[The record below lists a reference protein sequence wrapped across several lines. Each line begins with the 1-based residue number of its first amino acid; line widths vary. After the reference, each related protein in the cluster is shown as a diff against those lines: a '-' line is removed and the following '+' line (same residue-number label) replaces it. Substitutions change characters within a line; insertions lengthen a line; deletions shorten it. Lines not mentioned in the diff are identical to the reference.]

1 MTRRKLAAEI
11 STPGEDA
18 EGDVWVEVEGRDGRT
33 ANLNLGQQDEGLA
46 AAALDAAGLSEKA
59 HA

>member
-11 STPGEDA
+11 STPDEDA
-18 EGDVWVEVEGRDGRT
+18 EGDVWLELESGDGRT
-33 ANLNLGQQDEGLA
+33 ATLNLGRREEGLA
-46 AAALDAAGLSEKA
+46 TAALEAAGLDEKA